1 MIMNRLLKNPLE
13 GEPKP
18 WKPWYGYLFG
28 IVALVCVGLYIFE
41 RATGGSMFGTDM
53 TPAERF
59 NALLK
64 QNPVVMQ
71 AEAKKISKPEPAPA
85 EASSEAPS
93 NSLSSPDSGS
103 SSAINGGEDVNEVAK
118 KALEILNTEPAP

>member
-13 GEPKP
+13 GKPKP

-28 IVALVCVGLYIFE
+28 IVALVCIGLYIFE
-41 RATGGSMFGTDM
+41 RATGGSMFSTDM

-71 AEAKKISKPEPAPA
+71 AEAKKIAKPEPEPA
-85 EASSEAPS
+85 EQPVVEAPTEPQPGVS
-93 NSLSSPDSGS
+93 D
-103 SSAINGGEDVNEVAK
+103 VAK
-118 KALEILNTEPAP
+118 KALEILNTEPSSPTP

>member
-13 GEPKP
+13 GTPKP

-28 IVALVCVGLYIFE
+28 VVVLVCVGLYIFE
-41 RATGGSMFGTDM
+41 RATGGLMSSTDM

-71 AEAKKISKPEPAPA
+71 AEVKKITKPEPVEQPVV
-85 EASSEAPS
+85 EAPTEPK
-93 NSLSSPDSGS
+93 PDVSD
-103 SSAINGGEDVNEVAK
+103 IAK
-118 KALEILNTEPAP
+118 KALEILNTEPASRTP